1 MFKNIQLGRTVP
13 VLFYHLSGTNRPRRK
28 ENIMYKDETII
39 FIDTDTLTT
48 EEQEKMIQ
56 EENKN
61 EQTKE
66 L

>member
-1 MFKNIQLGRTVP
+1 
-13 VLFYHLSGTNRPRRK
+13 
-28 ENIMYKDETII
+28 MYKDETII

>member
-13 VLFYHLSGTNRPRRK
+13 TLSYHLSGTNRPRRK